1 MSPSTLSKV
10 ERVEQN
16 CVPFPVFPVNLQ
28 YMPPPL
34 SCPLTKLDPH
44 FRVPSKVPLPLNPT
58 FRSTPTPLVHRRSWH
73 GLTTPFFSYFL
84 FLYFFIISSLFPYFN
99 LFVSIFIQSYVNI
112 KLHVSTPGLGGG
124 ALSMGPESGGQAL

>member
-28 YMPPPL
+28 YMPPPF

-73 GLTTPFFSYFL
+73 GLTTPFFLFFLILTCSCQYSYNL
-84 FLYFFIISSLFPYFN
+84 MLTSNCMCRPYIDTNNPPIWGRHMQFD
-99 LFVSIFIQSYVNI
+99 VNI
-112 KLHVSTPGLGGG
+112 RLY
-124 ALSMGPESGGQAL
+124 EY